1 MSSTTCPLCGQP
13 AHAPRDVT
21 VCGGCHQS
29 LVASALPVRTTAEYD
44 IESLARAAEAEQAPS
59 PHRSPVTAPGH
70 AFCTWCHKPKSEAK
84 KLLSRGAAHICNE
97 CVSLCVD
104 ILSAEFGDDWH

>member
-1 MSSTTCPLCGQP
+1 MSETTCPLCGQA

-29 LVASALPVRTTAEYD
+29 LVASRLPVRTTGEYD
-44 IESLARAAEAEQAPS
+44 IETLARAADAS
-59 PHRSPVTAPGH
+59 PEPGRPGPVTAPGH

-97 CVSLCVD
+97 CVALCVD
-104 ILSAEFGDDWH
+104 ILDAEFDGGWR